1 MNEYSIRTNK
11 LELTV
16 AAAPLRLTRV
26 LLRAHPEHCGALSAE
41 LFRVTLDGVRYDA
54 SSFRVTSAD
63 ERDDGRYRLLR
74 IELAHDCGVSA
85 ALSFLADTDDSIELI
100 LQLKDT
106 SGRDA
111 RFAGLAFPFLS
122 DGSLLGLKDGRFR
135 APAAP
140 FRSSRGEPL
149 LDLHPACRRMM
160 SFVRDDGSG
169 FDLSFDISRESNTRS
184 CTLELP
190 HIHSLEALKNYSTSV
205 RLGRCP
211 AEAVQIRFEAVLG
224 GWPET
229 FTGIRKAARAKTDLR
244 LYDRPDLRWYRETF
258 LHHFAYVYGEEVY
271 DYRRGRVDID
281 RLLDAGEAFG
291 GYDVICLWHQ
301 YPRLGVDARSQWDF
315 FEDFPGGL
323 AGLAAVVRGC
333 HERGVRL
340 MLPYKPWDAP
350 GHMSPDDTAKALAR
364 LAAETDADGFFLD
377 TMSDVP
383 PQFRIEADRI
393 RPGCV
398 FCTELVPDNA
408 QALELLTGSW
418 QQTAPR
424 PYQTPLLRYVFPEH
438 RSHYISRWSIDAE
451 RDDML
456 KKAVMNGSGLVIW
469 QDVFGAWLPYT
480 DEQKAAV
487 KRWKRIW
494 LENKAYFL
502 SQTALPLWPALQPD
516 LIVNAFM
523 PDDKTSAVFTVYN
536 FSGGEISGAWF
547 RHGFG
552 RAASAEE
559 LWSGAAVYAENG
571 AVCGRLAAGEA
582 AVVKVLPDD
591 GRR

>member
-169 FDLSFDISRESNTRS
+169 FALSFDIPRESNTRS

-211 AEAVQIRFEAVLG
+211 AEAVPVSYTHLIRRG
-224 GWPET
+224 GWKP
-229 FTGIRKAARAKTDLR
+229 
-244 LYDRPDLRWYRETF
+244 
-258 LHHFAYVYGEEVY
+258 
-271 DYRRGRVDID
+271 RR
-281 RLLDAGEAFG
+281 
-291 GYDVICLWHQ
+291 
-301 YPRLGVDARSQWDF
+301 
-315 FEDFPGGL
+315 
-323 AGLAAVVRGC
+323 
-333 HERGVRL
+333 
-340 MLPYKPWDAP
+340 
-350 GHMSPDDTAKALAR
+350 
-364 LAAETDADGFFLD
+364 
-377 TMSDVP
+377 
-383 PQFRIEADRI
+383 
-393 RPGCV
+393 
-398 FCTELVPDNA
+398 
-408 QALELLTGSW
+408 
-418 QQTAPR
+418 
-424 PYQTPLLRYVFPEH
+424 
-438 RSHYISRWSIDAE
+438 
-451 RDDML
+451 
-456 KKAVMNGSGLVIW
+456 
-469 QDVFGAWLPYT
+469 
-480 DEQKAAV
+480 
-487 KRWKRIW
+487 
-494 LENKAYFL
+494 
-502 SQTALPLWPALQPD
+502 
-516 LIVNAFM
+516 
-523 PDDKTSAVFTVYN
+523 
-536 FSGGEISGAWF
+536 
-547 RHGFG
+547 
-552 RAASAEE
+552 
-559 LWSGAAVYAENG
+559 
-571 AVCGRLAAGEA
+571 
-582 AVVKVLPDD
+582 
-591 GRR
+591 

>member
-1 MNEYSIRTNK
+1 
-11 LELTV
+11 
-16 AAAPLRLTRV
+16 
-26 LLRAHPEHCGALSAE
+26 
-41 LFRVTLDGVRYDA
+41 
-54 SSFRVTSAD
+54 
-63 ERDDGRYRLLR
+63 
-74 IELAHDCGVSA
+74 
-85 ALSFLADTDDSIELI
+85 
-100 LQLKDT
+100 
-106 SGRDA
+106 
-111 RFAGLAFPFLS
+111 
-122 DGSLLGLKDGRFR
+122 
-135 APAAP
+135 
-140 FRSSRGEPL
+140 
-149 LDLHPACRRMM
+149 
-160 SFVRDDGSG
+160 
-169 FDLSFDISRESNTRS
+169 
-184 CTLELP
+184 
-190 HIHSLEALKNYSTSV
+190 
-205 RLGRCP
+205 
-211 AEAVQIRFEAVLG
+211 
-224 GWPET
+224 
-229 FTGIRKAARAKTDLR
+229 
-244 LYDRPDLRWYRETF
+244 
-258 LHHFAYVYGEEVY
+258 
-271 DYRRGRVDID
+271 
-281 RLLDAGEAFG
+281 
-291 GYDVICLWHQ
+291 
-301 YPRLGVDARSQWDF
+301 
-315 FEDFPGGL
+315 
-323 AGLAAVVRGC
+323 
-333 HERGVRL
+333 

-383 PQFRIEADRI
+383 PQFRIEADRV

-523 PDDKTSAVFTVYN
+523 TDDKTSAVFTVYN

-552 RAASAEE
+552 RAVSAEE

-591 GRR
+591 GKR

>member
-1 MNEYSIRTNK
+1 M
-11 LELTV
+11 
-16 AAAPLRLTRV
+16 
-26 LLRAHPEHCGALSAE
+26 
-41 LFRVTLDGVRYDA
+41 
-54 SSFRVTSAD
+54 
-63 ERDDGRYRLLR
+63 
-74 IELAHDCGVSA
+74 
-85 ALSFLADTDDSIELI
+85 
-100 LQLKDT
+100 
-106 SGRDA
+106 
-111 RFAGLAFPFLS
+111 
-122 DGSLLGLKDGRFR
+122 
-135 APAAP
+135 
-140 FRSSRGEPL
+140 
-149 LDLHPACRRMM
+149 
-160 SFVRDDGSG
+160 
-169 FDLSFDISRESNTRS
+169 
-184 CTLELP
+184 ELP
-190 HIHSLEALKNYSTSV
+190 HIHSLEALKSYGTSV
-205 RLGRCP
+205 RLGRP
-211 AEAVQIRFEAVLG
+211 AEAGRTIRFEAVLG

-229 FTGIRKAARAKTDLR
+229 FAGIRKAARAKTDLR

-271 DYRRGRVDID
+271 DYRRGRWTSTGCWT
-281 RLLDAGEAFG
+281 RGEAFG

-315 FEDFPGGL
+315 FSRISPAASRVRADRAAATKGR
-323 AGLAAVVRGC
+323 ASDAAVQAVGRAG
-333 HERGVRL
+333 
-340 MLPYKPWDAP
+340 PYVARRHRQSA
-350 GHMSPDDTAKALAR
+350 GR

-383 PQFRIEADRI
+383 PQFRIEADRV

-398 FCTELVPDNA
+398 VLHRACARQRAGARTADRLVAADRA
-408 QALELLTGSW
+408 
-418 QQTAPR
+418 R
-424 PYQTPLLRYVFPEH
+424 PYQTPLLRYVFPRAPQPLHLALVH
-438 RSHYISRWSIDAE
+438 RRG

-523 PDDKTSAVFTVYN
+523 TDDKTSAVFTVYN

-552 RAASAEE
+552 RAVSAEE

-582 AVVKVLPDD
+582 AVVKVLPTD
-591 GRR
+591 GKR